1 MMVSGS
7 PPIGGAAPPAQNP
20 FAAFSPAPIGGAAPV
35 IPPSGVTSATPPSP
49 GPIDTWG
56 PGGDPTAN
64 TPLLATPIGGSASQQ
79 PGAPTAQGGAD
90 YQPAMQTQGPDTSRF
105 RKVRGAPGN
114 MGGRAMPTPVTQS
127 PLSVLP
133 GWITGHGIPT
143 GLA

>member
-90 YQPAMQTQGPDTSRF
+90 YQPWMQTQGPDTSRF
-105 RKVRGAPGN
+105 RKVKGGTGGTEASAP
-114 MGGRAMPTPVTQS
+114 RQS

-133 GWITGHGIPT
+133 NWITGRSATT